1 MSYTNYHAGHVVHVI
16 CKSDPQGN
24 YDKYANKIKRHIL
37 RTGYKVETTLDHLV
51 GMLILSFD
59 SDEIYDEEIF
69 GDHFTLNGLW
79 QYVEAS
85 GGIGEFDYYA

>member
-1 MSYTNYHAGHVVHVI
+1 MSYINCYEGQMVYVI
-16 CKSDPQGN
+16 CKADPQGN

-37 RTGYKVETTLDHLV
+37 KTGYKVKTTLDHLTE
-51 GMLILSFD
+51 MLILSFD
-59 SDEIYDEEIF
+59 CDDVYEEEDY

-79 QYVEAS
+79 QFVESS